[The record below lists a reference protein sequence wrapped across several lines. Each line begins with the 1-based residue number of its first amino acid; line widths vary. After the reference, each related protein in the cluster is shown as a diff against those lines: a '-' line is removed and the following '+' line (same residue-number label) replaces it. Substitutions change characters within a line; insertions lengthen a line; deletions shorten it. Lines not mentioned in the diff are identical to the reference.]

1 MRLTNITRAF
11 EVPTASKV
19 RTEDFYSLP
28 GEKSYFATRNTH
40 VACEYSL
47 FSPLLAA
54 WNVSPAS
61 QAVRSVQA
69 SSPIWASEASRART
83 RERSSEAARGQ
94 RNPSPPRPAFA
105 SPLTCLSRV
114 HFSWSPPNWELARK
128 LRGARRN
135 TMFSLARAYK
145 HRQHV

>member
-1 MRLTNITRAF
+1 MRLTNITRAL
-11 EVPTASKV
+11 EVLTASKV

-83 RERSSEAARGQ
+83 RELAKPRGTKEIRFLPRLSFRVSS
-94 RNPSPPRPAFA
+94 SV
-105 SPLTCLSRV
+105 PLAL
-114 HFSWSPPNWELARK
+114 HFSRYSPNGELAR
-128 LRGARRN
+128 RPREARRN
-135 TMFSLARAYK
+135 PVFSLARAYK
-145 HRQHV
+145 HRLHS